1 MSGERVS
8 QDRLQP
14 APERVAELAER
25 IDLSDHASIARF
37 GQEAQSR
44 AAAAADSMLGAARND
59 AMGEAGDS
67 LSRLLTTLRGF
78 DVTKLDNKPGLI
90 ARLFTRAGAETTAIL
105 QRYEGVRSQVETIG
119 ERLDGH
125 RTRLLEDVERLER
138 LYEATLQWFHALAEH
153 IAAGETVLARTDKE
167 ALPAAE
173 WEAEVGRDPLAPQRL
188 RDLRAAREE
197 LDRRV
202 HDLRLTRQIAMQAL
216 PSIRLI
222 QENDKALAG
231 RIHSVLANTVPLWR
245 TQLAQALALHRM
257 REAGQA
263 VRAATD
269 LTNELLTANAE
280 GLRRANAEVRT
291 EMERGV
297 VDLESVQKANAAL
310 VATIEDS
317 LRIAQ
322 EGRERRVAATK
333 ALGEAE
339 AEIRRALT
347 AARAPAQPRG

>member
-1 MSGERVS
+1 MS
-8 QDRLQP
+8 DRSLEP
-14 APERVAELAER
+14 APERVAELAKR
-25 IDLSDHASIARF
+25 IDLNDPVSITRF
-37 GQEAQSR
+37 GQEAQGR
-44 AAAAADSMLGAARND
+44 AASAADAMLGAARND
-59 AMGEAGDS
+59 AVGEAGDS

-78 DVTKLDNKPGLI
+78 DVTKLDAKPGLI
-90 ARLFTRAGAETTAIL
+90 ARLFSRAGAETTAIL

-119 ERLDGH
+119 DKLDAH
-125 RTRLLEDVERLER
+125 RTRLMEDVERLER
-138 LYEATLQWFHALAEH
+138 LYDGTLAWFHALADH
-153 IAAGETVLARTDKE
+153 IAAGEVVLSRTDKE
-167 ALPAAE
+167 AIPAAE

-197 LDRRV
+197 LDRRI

-245 TQLAQALALHRM
+245 TQLAQALALQRM
-257 REAGQA
+257 REAGEA

-269 LTNELLTANAE
+269 LTNDLLTANAE
-280 GLRRANAEVRT
+280 GLRRANVEVRT
-291 EMERGV
+291 EIERGV
-297 VDLESVQKANAAL
+297 VDLSAVQKANAAL

-339 AEIRRALT
+339 AEIRRALIS
-347 AARAPAQPRG
+347 ARAPAPKQP